1 MARRSF
7 DWGSVTEQIKKQDKP
22 KSFGGGDEDLFK
34 PQVNKEGNAN
44 ILMRFLPPHLDEELP
59 FVKKY
64 SHGFQGPNGWFIEDC
79 PTSIGEKCP
88 VCTFNSSIW
97 DSDEQRARNQKRK
110 VSFYANVMI
119 LQDENNP
126 ENNGK
131 IFKYRYGIKIH
142 EKIME
147 KIAPESSIDEPVQ
160 VFDYEKGA
168 NFKLKVKTVKSGAR
182 SYPNYDSSSFAEVTA
197 LSINGSVLSDA
208 ELDEVDAKLIKL
220 QPLVEKKNFKS
231 YKDLAIKLSS
241 KIGEVIA
248 IEPGGYKAP
257 AAPKV
262 EASIPE
268 ASSQPSE
275 TFSEP
280 KATESNDNG
289 FLNDDDEQS
298 DDDFFSNLQDG
309 ED

>member
-22 KSFGGGDEDLFK
+22 KSFGGGDEDLYK
-34 PQVNKEGNAN
+34 PQVNKEGVAN
-44 ILMRFLPPHLDEELP
+44 VLMRFLPPHLDEELP

-64 SHGFQGPNGWFIEDC
+64 NHGFQGPNGWFIEDC

-97 DSDEQRARNQKRK
+97 DSDEQRARNQKRR

-119 LQDENNP
+119 LKDENNP

-131 IFKYRYGIKIH
+131 ILKYRYGIKIH

-147 KIAPESSIDEPVQ
+147 KIAPESEIDDPVQ
-160 VFDYEKGA
+160 VFDYEAGA
-168 NFKLKVKTVKSGAR
+168 NFKLKVKTVKTGAR
-182 SYPNYDSSSFAEVTA
+182 SYPNYDSSSFSDPSP
-197 LSINGSVLSDA
+197 LSINGSVLTDK
-208 ELDEVDAKLIKL
+208 ELDDVDAQLLKL
-220 QPLVEKKNFKS
+220 QPLVDKSNFKS

-241 KIGEVIA
+241 KIGEVIPV
-248 IEPGGYKAP
+248 EPGGYKAP
-257 AAPKV
+257 STPKV

-268 ASSQPSE
+268 ATEQPSQS
-275 TFSEP
+275 FSEP
-280 KATESNDNG
+280 ETKVDNDNN
-289 FLNDDDEQS
+289 FLNDDDEN
-298 DDDFFSNLQDG
+298 DDTFFAGLQQAD
-309 ED
+309 

>member
-7 DWGSVTEQIKKQDKP
+7 DWKSVTEQIKKQDKP
-22 KSFGGGDEDLFK
+22 KSFGGGDDDLFK
-34 PQVNKEGNAN
+34 PQVNKEGNAM

-110 VSFYANVMI
+110 LSLYANVMI
-119 LQDENNP
+119 LKDENNP

-147 KIAPESSIDEPVQ
+147 KIAPESSIDDPIQ
-160 VFDYEKGA
+160 VFDYESGA

-182 SYPNYDSSSFAEVTA
+182 SYPNYDSSSFAEPSA

-208 ELDEVDAKLIKL
+208 ELDEVDAKLLRL

-241 KIGEVIA
+241 KIGEVIP
-248 IEPGGYKAP
+248 IEPGGYQKP
-257 AAPKV
+257 APKV

-268 ASSQPSE
+268 APEAPSE
-275 TFSEP
+275 SFSES
-280 KATESNDNG
+280 TSQSNDNG
-289 FLNDDDEQS
+289 FLNDDDEN
-298 DDDFFSNLQDG
+298 DDDFFKKLKGD

>member
-7 DWGSVTEQIKKQDKP
+7 DWNSVTEQIKKQDKP

-44 ILMRFLPPHLDEELP
+44 VLMRFLPPHLDEELP

-119 LQDENNP
+119 LKDENNP

-147 KIAPESSIDEPVQ
+147 KIAPESEIDDPVQ

-168 NFKLKVKTVKSGAR
+168 NFKLKVKTVKSGSR
-182 SYPNYDSSSFAEVTA
+182 SYPNYDSSSFAEVTP

-208 ELDEVDAKLIKL
+208 ELDEVDAKLLKL

-248 IEPGGYKAP
+248 IEPGGYSKAP

-268 ASSQPSE
+268 APSVPSE
-275 TFSEP
+275 SFAESTEE
-280 KATESNDNG
+280 ESNDNG
-289 FLNDDDEQS
+289 FLNDDTES
-298 DDDFFSNLQDG
+298 DDEFWDNLKND

>member
-22 KSFGGGDEDLFK
+22 KSFGGGEDEDLYK

-44 ILMRFLPPHLDEELP
+44 VLIRLLPPHLEEELP

-88 VCTFNSSIW
+88 VCSFNSSIW

-110 VSFYANVMI
+110 VSFYANIMV
-119 LQDENNP
+119 LKDENNP

-147 KIAPESSIDEPVQ
+147 KIAPESEIDDPVQ
-160 VFDYEKGA
+160 VFDYENGA
-168 NFKLKVKTVKSGAR
+168 NFKLKIKTVKTGAR
-182 SYPNYDSSSFAEVTA
+182 SYPNYDASSFADPSP
-197 LSINGSVLSDA
+197 LSLNGSVLTDA
-208 ELDEVDAKLIKL
+208 ELDEVDAQLKRLK
-220 QPLVEKKNFKS
+220 PLVDKKNFKS

-241 KIGEVIA
+241 KIGEVIPT
-248 IEPGGYKAP
+248 EPGGVTKA

-268 ASSQPSE
+268 APAQPSQNFAE
-275 TFSEP
+275 STSED
-280 KATESNDNG
+280 TSNDNN
-289 FLNDDDEQS
+289 FLNDDDEN
-298 DDDFFSNLQDG
+298 DDSFFASLQQD
-309 ED
+309 D